1 MGQDKGLRYIISMKR
16 LIQRNTEHIENY
28 HLLLAALKA
37 KDKEG
42 CRHCLAEI
50 MQQNI
55 AILYQQ
61 YNR

>member
-1 MGQDKGLRYIISMKR
+1 
-16 LIQRNTEHIENY
+16 
-28 HLLLAALKA
+28 
-37 KDKEG
+37 
-42 CRHCLAEI
+42 RHCLAEI

>member
-1 MGQDKGLRYIISMKR
+1 
-16 LIQRNTEHIENY
+16 
-28 HLLLAALKA
+28 
-37 KDKEG
+37 G

>member
-1 MGQDKGLRYIISMKR
+1 
-16 LIQRNTEHIENY
+16 
-28 HLLLAALKA
+28 
-37 KDKEG
+37 EG
-42 CRHCLAEI
+42 CKHCLAEI

>member
-1 MGQDKGLRYIISMKR
+1 
-16 LIQRNTEHIENY
+16 
-28 HLLLAALKA
+28 
-37 KDKEG
+37 KEG

>member
-1 MGQDKGLRYIISMKR
+1 
-16 LIQRNTEHIENY
+16 
-28 HLLLAALKA
+28 
-37 KDKEG
+37 EG

-55 AILYQQ
+55 TILYQQ

>member
-1 MGQDKGLRYIISMKR
+1 
-16 LIQRNTEHIENY
+16 
-28 HLLLAALKA
+28 
-37 KDKEG
+37 EG

>member
-1 MGQDKGLRYIISMKR
+1 
-16 LIQRNTEHIENY
+16 
-28 HLLLAALKA
+28 
-37 KDKEG
+37 
-42 CRHCLAEI
+42 HCLAEI

>member
-1 MGQDKGLRYIISMKR
+1 
-16 LIQRNTEHIENY
+16 
-28 HLLLAALKA
+28 
-37 KDKEG
+37 